1 VPLKIRVSAVR
12 IRLEPLPGLPGIT
25 SRRRPENDKKRS
37 AKSAPNR
44 HDDMRNFPMKKSTLP
59 LLVLPLLFL
68 FGSIAPLA
76 AEPGGFRFPGGEVDD
91 GREAFIALN
100 CLQCHTVAKTELPDP
115 KSQRRIELNLA
126 GQVRFVKRYEDL
138 VIAITNPRHVVTEQ
152 YRAILTGAEASGG
165 IEPVMP
171 DLTKDMSARQLM
183 DLTAFL
189 DAAYRAGQESYGK

>member
-1 VPLKIRVSAVR
+1 MKNPSLPVR
-12 IRLEPLPGLPGIT
+12 
-25 SRRRPENDKKRS
+25 
-37 AKSAPNR
+37 
-44 HDDMRNFPMKKSTLP
+44 
-59 LLVLPLLFL
+59 VLPWLCLL
-68 FGSIAPLA
+68 GSIAPLA
-76 AEPGGFRFPGGEVDD
+76 AAPGGFRFPGGEVES

-115 KSQRRIELNLA
+115 KSPRRIELNLA

-138 VIAITNPRHVVTEQ
+138 VVAITNPRHVVTEQ

-171 DLTKDMSARQLM
+171 DLTRDMSARQLM

-189 DAAYRAGQESYGK
+189 DAAFRASHETYDK